1 MIPYGR
7 QQIEQSDIDAVVASL
22 KSDWLTSGPRVDE
35 FEKQFAEFVGA
46 RHAVAVNSGTAALH
60 LATLVA
66 ELGPGDR
73 LITSPITFLAS
84 ANCAAYVGA
93 TPDFADIDRATRNL
107 CPQALEAAWQP
118 DTKAVVAVDFAGQPC
133 DIQGIAAVAKRRGAI
148 VIQDACHG
156 VGSAVLKNGH
166 PVRSGGHEWAD
177 ITTFSFHPVKT
188 MTTGEGGM
196 LVTDNDELA
205 KKAYALRSHGI
216 TRESSEFA
224 GMEHLDAA
232 FEPGPWYYEMHQL
245 GFNYRITDLQC
256 ALGISQLSRLPQF
269 IKRRQEIVA
278 AYNDAFHDLEFIHPP
293 AVSSHVEPGMIS
305 WHLYSV
311 EVDFDL
317 LGISRTEFM
326 TQMREMGVGT
336 QVHYIPIYLQP
347 YYRKKYG
354 YLPGKCPQAEDYYS
368 RALSLPLYAGMTD
381 SDVQTVIQ
389 AVRDLCQRAPS

>member
-7 QQIEQSDIDAVVASL
+7 QQIEQSDIDAVVATL
-22 KSDWLTSGPRVDE
+22 KSDWLTSGPRVEE

-46 RHAVAVNSGTAALH
+46 SHAVAVNSGTAALH
-60 LATLVA
+60 LATMVA

-73 LITSPITFLAS
+73 LLTSPITFLAS

-93 TPDFADIDRATRNL
+93 TPDFVDIDRASRNL
-107 CPQALEAAWQP
+107 CPRALEAAWQP

-133 DIQGIAAVAKRRGAI
+133 DIQGISEVARPRGAI
-148 VIQDACHG
+148 VIEDACHG
-156 VGSAVLKNGH
+156 IGSAIRKDGKA
-166 PVRSGGHEWAD
+166 VRSGGHDWAD

-196 LVTDNDELA
+196 LVTNDEELA
-205 KKAYALRSHGI
+205 KKAYILRNHGM
-216 TRESSEFA
+216 TREASEFTGLGSGGA
-224 GMEHLDAA
+224 Q
-232 FEPGPWYYEMHQL
+232 FQPGPWYYEMHEL

-278 AYNDAFHDLEFIHPP
+278 AYNEAFHNLEFLHPP
-293 AVSSHVEPGMIS
+293 ALSSHVEPELIS

-311 EVDFDL
+311 EIDFEL
-317 LGISRTEFM
+317 LGITRAEFM
-326 TQMREMGVGT
+326 TEMRENGIGT

-347 YYRKKYG
+347 YYRQNYG
-354 YLPGKCPQAEDYYS
+354 YSPGKCPEAEAYYG
-368 RALSLPLYAGMTD
+368 RALSLPLYAAMTD
-381 SDVQTVIQ
+381 SDVQTVIDT
-389 AVRDLCQRAPS
+389 VRSMCQRRSS